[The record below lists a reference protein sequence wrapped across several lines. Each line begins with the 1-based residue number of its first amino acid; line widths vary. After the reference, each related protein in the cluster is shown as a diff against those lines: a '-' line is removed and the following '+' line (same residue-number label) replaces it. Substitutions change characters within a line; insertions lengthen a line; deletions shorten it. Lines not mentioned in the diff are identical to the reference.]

1 MPDKISSLERRG
13 TLKVLLYLLK
23 APEHKAMITYI
34 KRETGLGHYAVS
46 SAVHSLMKLGL
57 VTEIISESF
66 PYSREIK
73 LTEKGL
79 KVAKLLSQVEEVL
92 ER

>member
-1 MPDKISSLERRG
+1 MFDKISALERRG
-13 TLKVLLYLLK
+13 ALRVLLYLMNV
-23 APEHKAMITYI
+23 PEHKAMITYI
-34 KRETGLGHYAVS
+34 KRETGLGHYATT

-57 VTEIISESF
+57 VTEIVSESF

-79 KVAKLLSQVEEVL
+79 EVAKHLAEIERLL
-92 ER
+92 